1 MKVYGRVIRIRKTK
15 NYVFLT
21 LLSKD
26 KEQIQIVVD
35 KTEFKNIEENDIISV
50 DGMKDNYNNIGD
62 SLIANNI
69 KRIALNNKSNLN
81 EFNENALMVKSK
93 ITHKVRNFLNDKE
106 FMEVDLP
113 ILSFS
118 ESSSASHSFSAKHEI
133 SDDTVYLRKNLDTM
147 LRIVTANNI
156 DKVYS
161 MGHCFR
167 NEHITSKREPE
178 FEMLSIYANYY
189 SQEDMIE
196 FTKRLICSI
205 FKEKIKFQD
214 ISYKDYT
221 LLDKRELNGNL
232 MYIVKDY
239 PIDKKSNAQI
249 DIEKNCMKEFKIISK
264 CGTVVHGIT
273 EITGQEEYKK
283 LCERQNMEV
292 LNGENMELY
301 SSFKGGT
308 APCSSIGI
316 SLNRLIFDLCPEIKR
331 MKDLQVFPF
340 SRVKKYKGN
349 INIKENA
356 NYNLLI
362 RYFTNKEVRSIYFK
376 EPYIFKVDIETLTNV
391 LKMIENSEKYN
402 FANIKLQ
409 ILQQPSKLRELI
421 NTYELLSSNLKTQG
435 DKYEKERN

>member
-1 MKVYGRVIRIRKTK
+1 
-15 NYVFLT
+15 
-21 LLSKD
+21 
-26 KEQIQIVVD
+26 
-35 KTEFKNIEENDIISV
+35 
-50 DGMKDNYNNIGD
+50 
-62 SLIANNI
+62 
-69 KRIALNNKSNLN
+69 
-81 EFNENALMVKSK
+81 
-93 ITHKVRNFLNDKE
+93 
-106 FMEVDLP
+106 
-113 ILSFS
+113 
-118 ESSSASHSFSAKHEI
+118 
-133 SDDTVYLRKNLDTM
+133 
-147 LRIVTANNI
+147 
-156 DKVYS
+156 
-161 MGHCFR
+161 
-167 NEHITSKREPE
+167 
-178 FEMLSIYANYY
+178 
-189 SQEDMIE
+189 
-196 FTKRLICSI
+196 
-205 FKEKIKFQD
+205 
-214 ISYKDYT
+214 
-221 LLDKRELNGNL
+221 
-232 MYIVKDY
+232 
-239 PIDKKSNAQI
+239 
-249 DIEKNCMKEFKIISK
+249 
-264 CGTVVHGIT
+264 
-273 EITGQEEYKK
+273 
-283 LCERQNMEV
+283 MEV